1 MGEFNASI
9 LTKSINN
16 FCVLFYLFF
25 SEIIL
30 CKPNPCRHGGKCR
43 IINSRQFSCNCEDTG
58 YEGDLCERGV
68 VTLPDFPKLIFGN
81 PSESLELQAKPDN
94 SLTVYF
100 NTTMNLSIQPEKLTI
115 QHPASKAKFQ
125 VMGNKPGVGMVSYSL
140 DGVSKNDFTVPETT
154 FVFIGRNVSSQ
165 NNVYT
170 RLGLLVDELPIGCQ
184 NMKMENFPAC
194 SFKTAFINSTKSNA
208 TVIESG
214 TVHIITPDNK
224 TIPLSLVG
232 YDFSFPR
239 LTGKQVLE
247 RLAQLTNI
255 TEQRQTDNQRSGA
268 RGCSDFQLP
277 GRDLIELVQNDALP
291 RSFLRYFKDQLPLW
305 LKVRVSENSN
315 LFDIENT
322 LVNLVQT
329 TDAHITHPFCKFP
342 DNIQSVVVLY
352 RPTVNY
358 SISVENNQLSL
369 SSKGSCFATDICE
382 SGVFLTLS
390 HGASRKLATLQFM
403 QDMANKG
410 WELSVYSLSFTT
422 PRRYNRIVSSVP
434 DGHLAED
441 FSDFHYNWWWKGSAK
456 IHLSDSGYA
465 VNLKMTGEAFSFA
478 TDLNAVSITFLKL
491 FSFKEKMT

>member
-1 MGEFNASI
+1 MCEFNASI
-9 LTKSINN
+9 LTRNINK

-43 IINSRQFSCNCEDTG
+43 IINSRQFSCNCEHTG
-58 YEGDLCERGV
+58 YGGDLCERGV
-68 VTLPDFPKLIFGN
+68 VTLPDFPKLISDN

-100 NTTMNLSIQPEKLTI
+100 NPTMNLTIQPEKLTI
-115 QHPASKAKFQ
+115 QHPASKAEFQ

-140 DGVSKNDFTVPETT
+140 DGVSKYDFTVPETS
-154 FVFIGRNVSSQ
+154 FVFIGRNVSSEK
-165 NNVYT
+165 NVYT

-184 NMKMENFPAC
+184 NMKIENFPAC

-208 TVIESG
+208 AVIESG

-224 TIPLSLVG
+224 TIPLSLAG

-239 LTGKQVLE
+239 PTRKQVME
-247 RLAQLTNI
+247 RLARLTNI
-255 TEQRQTDNQRSGA
+255 TERKQTDNQRSGA
-268 RGCSDFQLP
+268 RECSDFQLT
-277 GRDLIELVQNDALP
+277 GRDLIELVQKDALP
-291 RSFLRYFKDQLPLW
+291 RSFFRYFTDQLPLW
-305 LKVRVSENSN
+305 LKVRVSENNN
-315 LFDIENT
+315 LFDIMNT
-322 LVNLVQT
+322 LVNLAQT
-329 TDAHITHPFCKFP
+329 TDAHITHPICKFP
-342 DNIQSVVVLY
+342 NNIQSAVVLY

-369 SSKGSCFATDICE
+369 SSKGSCFAAVICE
-382 SGVFLTLS
+382 SEVFLTLS
-390 HGASRKLATLQFM
+390 HGASRKLATLQVM

-410 WELSVYSLSFTT
+410 WELSVSSLSFTK

-441 FSDFHYNWWWKGSAK
+441 FSDFHYNWWWQGSAK

-465 VNLKMTGEAFSFA
+465 VNLKMTGESFSFA
-478 TDLNAVSITFLKL
+478 ADLNAVSITFSKL
-491 FSFKEKMT
+491 FSFKGKND